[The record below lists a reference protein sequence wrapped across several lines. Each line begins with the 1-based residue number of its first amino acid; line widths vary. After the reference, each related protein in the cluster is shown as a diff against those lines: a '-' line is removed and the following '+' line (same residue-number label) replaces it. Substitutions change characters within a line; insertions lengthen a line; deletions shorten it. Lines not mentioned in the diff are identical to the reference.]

1 VENVQS
7 VAAAGA
13 DYAEYY
19 EWADGNPNNEDR
31 RGLFVTFADED
42 KIRVANDK
50 DTYILGVVSS
60 NASIVGNSYTDRW

>member
-1 VENVQS
+1 